1 MRAHVRVGHDL
12 LRNVPILQTVAEV
25 VLHHH
30 ERYDGTGYPDG
41 LQGEEIPTAAR
52 IVAVV
57 DAYCAMITRRSYKEA
72 YTEERARSELRTG
85 AGRQFDP
92 GVVDAFLRVLDSP
105 DARDPD
111 DDYEAECGLLPVFVD
126 AAMLPPLPWPRG

>member
-1 MRAHVRVGHDL
+1 MGSL
-12 LRNVPILQTVAEV
+12 LRNVPILQTVADI

-41 LQGEEIPTAAR
+41 LSGDQIPMAAR

-72 YTEERARSELRTG
+72 YTDAHAREEIRRC
-85 AGRQFDP
+85 AGSQFDP
-92 GVVDAFLRVLDSP
+92 RVVDAFLQILETPEAEDQ
-105 DARDPD
+105 D
-111 DDYEAECGLLPVFVD
+111 DDSWAECLVLPGLADRHHLLRK
-126 AAMLPPLPWPRG
+126 AS